1 MPLRKKQRRDVI
13 REEELM
19 SGGEEEEGAVPK
31 VMVRL
36 LDENGTPS
44 GTQVLLPVSATPKQL
59 DDLLSSFLQDEELRS
74 IPYAFFINGEQI
86 AESVQDI
93 LFQKQKDAFIDKMLK
108 EGRRVRPQD
117 VERLSFEAP
126 EETVVEIVYKPQAIF
141 RVRPV
146 TRCAGTLDGHSEAVL
161 VVSFSPDSAALA
173 TGGGDKEVRIWDVHT
188 LTPVEEL
195 KAHTSWVQVLSWSP
209 DSQYLVSGSKD
220 GVLCVWTH
228 GEGYSNFK
236 CKKHKAHNSYV
247 SHVSWEP
254 LHRNDTCSRF
264 VSASK
269 DSTLKV
275 WNVVTGLQF
284 SLSGHQSCVTCVKWG
299 GEDRIYSSSQD
310 RSIIVW
316 DASTGSPCCAL
327 RGHAHWVNYLALS
340 TDLTIRTGA
349 FSHEERTFA
358 DREAMRAHAKMR
370 YDAVVARYGGSERLV
385 SCSDDNTM
393 FLWNPRDSVSPIARM
408 TGHQGVVFHIQFS
421 PDGSMIASCS
431 ADKSVKL
438 WNALD
443 GKFITTFRGHV
454 AAVYHVSWS
463 LDSRM
468 LVSGSKDTT
477 LKLWSVAKRELVED
491 MSGHSDEIFSTDW
504 SPDGQRVATGSKDKR
519 VRIWVH

>member
-1 MPLRKKQRRDVI
+1 MPVRKKQKRDVV
-13 REEELM
+13 REAELH
-19 SGGEEEEGAVPK
+19 SDEDDERAPK

-36 LDENGTPS
+36 LDEHGAPS
-44 GTQVLLPVSATPKQL
+44 GTQILLPASATPKQL
-59 DDLLSSFLQDEELRS
+59 DELLTSLLQDEDLKT
-74 IPYAFFINGEQI
+74 IPYAFFIDGEQI
-86 AESVQDI
+86 NSSVQDI
-93 LFQKQKDAFIDKMLK
+93 LFRKQKDAYVERMLK

-117 VERLSFEAP
+117 VEKLEFVAP
-126 EETVVEIVYKPQAIF
+126 EETVVEIMYKPQAVF

-161 VVSFSPDSAALA
+161 VVSFSPDSQVLA
-173 TGGGDKEVRIWDVHT
+173 TGGGDKEVRIWDMNT
-188 LTPVEEL
+188 LTPVQEL

-209 DSQYLVSGSKD
+209 DGRYLVSGSKD
-220 GVLCVWTH
+220 GVLAVWTQH
-228 GEGYSNFK
+228 NGQGEFR
-236 CKKHKAHNSYV
+236 CKKHKAHTHYV

-254 LHRNDTCSRF
+254 LHRNPRCDRF

-269 DSTLKV
+269 DASLKV
-275 WNVVTGLQF
+275 WNVATGLER

-310 RSIIVW
+310 RTVIVW
-316 DASTGSPCCAL
+316 DASTGSPRCVL
-327 RGHAHWVNYLALS
+327 RGHAHWVNFLALS
-340 TDLTIRTGA
+340 TDLVTRTGA
-349 FSHEERTFA
+349 FDHEDRTFA
-358 DREAMRAHAKMR
+358 TREDMCAHAQTR
-370 YDAVVARYGGSERLV
+370 YDAVVSRMGGSERLV

-393 FLWNPRDSVSPIARM
+393 FLWNPQQSATPVARM

-421 PDGSMIASCS
+421 PDGTMLASCS

-438 WNALD
+438 WNAED

-491 MSGHSDEIFSTDW
+491 MSGHSDEIYATDW
-504 SPDGQRVATGSKDKR
+504 SPDGQKVATGSKDKR
-519 VRIWVH
+519 VRIWIH